1 MNWNATAAIAEIIAA
16 IAVILS
22 LIYLSAQVRASTR
35 QASTDA
41 VRDLAKGV
49 SDLSLSIAA
58 NSELSMIF
66 VSGLADFDA
75 LSPEHQLRFRALCNS
90 LFRVLEQQFLL
101 REHGDLN
108 EEAWH
113 GVSNMLADFAQLPGV
128 RQYFTDRGHWY
139 APSFVRY
146 LQGEAGLEPMG
157 ERTSLKATYV
167 NENPSGGAL

>member
-41 VRDLAKGV
+41 VRELARGV

-58 NSELSMIF
+58 NSDLSMIF
-66 VSGLADFDA
+66 VSGMADFHA
-75 LSPEHQLRFRALCNS
+75 LSPEHQLRFRTLCNS

-113 GVSNMLADFAQLPGV
+113 GASNMLADFAQLPGV

-146 LQGEAGLEPMG
+146 LQGEAGLEPMD

-167 NENPSGGAL
+167 TENPSGGAP

>member
-1 MNWNATAAIAEIIAA
+1 
-16 IAVILS
+16 
-22 LIYLSAQVRASTR
+22 
-35 QASTDA
+35 
-41 VRDLAKGV
+41 
-49 SDLSLSIAA
+49 
-58 NSELSMIF
+58 
-66 VSGLADFDA
+66 
-75 LSPEHQLRFRALCNS
+75 
-90 LFRVLEQQFLL
+90 VLEQQFLL

-113 GVSNMLADFAQLPGV
+113 GASNMLADFAQLPGV